1 MKLNIKSDKLNL
13 IEQKVENTIE
23 HIGTE
28 DVFLNRTPVA
38 QALRSTIDKWDLMKL
53 QSFCKEKDTVNRTNW
68 QLEYR
73 ERISLTLH
81 QRANIQNLQ
90 RTQEVRNQQ
99 PK

>member
-1 MKLNIKSDKLNL
+1 MSTCRAMLIISYVSLCMKLNIKSDKLNL

-53 QSFCKEKDTVNRTNW
+53 KSSMAKDTVTRSKQQPTDW
-68 QLEYR
+68 KKLFT
-73 ERISLTLH
+73 TLH
-81 QRANIQNLQ
+81 L
-90 RTQEVRNQQ
+90 TEG
-99 PK
+99 

>member
-38 QALRSTIDKWDLMKL
+38 QALRSTIDKWDLMIRKL
-53 QSFCKEKDTVNRTNW
+53 DLV
-68 QLEYR
+68 L
-73 ERISLTLH
+73 
-81 QRANIQNLQ
+81 
-90 RTQEVRNQQ
+90 
-99 PK
+99 P